1 MDFRYIIPIGPM
13 LLALALIGTGIS
25 MTQPSKSRL
34 DPESVETISRSDYIW
49 KAEIYTAQG
58 EKEKALATCL
68 EMVEAISEGDSE
80 LCQLD
85 VYDEFDDFDNIIRI
99 YEKQYQEEI
108 ADGDS
113 GALTKM
119 AIETVKERRD
129 NARQ

>member
-13 LLALALIGTGIS
+13 LVALALIGTGIS
-25 MTQPSKSRL
+25 SSQPSKSRL
-34 DPESVETISRSDYIW
+34 DPEAVETIARSDYLW

-68 EMVEAISEGDSE
+68 AMVAAISESDSD

-85 VYDEFDDFDNIIRI
+85 VYGEFDDFDNIIRI

-108 ADGDS
+108 ANGDS

-119 AIETVKERRD
+119 TIETIKDERNNVR
-129 NARQ
+129 